1 MAYIARSL
9 SALLEH
15 TPADKAIVVFGARQT
30 GKTTLLEHLFQDRK
44 VKWLSGDEPQD
55 RELLT
60 SLSSKADISIL
71 LSGLDVLVIDEA
83 QRIQGI
89 GMLLKRLED
98 SKPSCRIFAT
108 GSSSLELAGG
118 VMESAAGR
126 LWPMTLFP
134 LSVTELA
141 DHNSWLDVMESL
153 PIRLTVGSY
162 PEIVTHPQRSK
173 ATLRYLFE
181 SIVFKDLLAIA
192 DIRRS
197 EQFLHLVRLLAANI
211 GNLCSFSS
219 LGQQCGLST
228 PTVERCVGLLEQSFI
243 VKTLPCYSSNL
254 ATELKKS
261 KKIYFYDL
269 GIRNAALDNF
279 TPFSSRSDLER
290 GALWEN
296 FVIIE
301 RLKWHRYRQDE
312 TQLYFWRDR
321 NKSEVD
327 LLEVDEDGSLHAFEC
342 KLENT
347 QAKAPKSFA
356 SKYPDASFEVI
367 TMQTLHR
374 FFQSE
379 TSDLS

>member
-9 SALLEH
+9 TALLER

-89 GMLLKRLED
+89 DMLLKRLED

-173 ATLRYLFE
+173 ATLRYL
-181 SIVFKDLLAIA
+181 SRA
-192 DIRRS
+192 
-197 EQFLHLVRLLAANI
+197 
-211 GNLCSFSS
+211 SFSKTCLPSPASAVQSSFCIS
-219 LGQQCGLST
+219 LG
-228 PTVERCVGLLEQSFI
+228 
-243 VKTLPCYSSNL
+243 
-254 ATELKKS
+254 
-261 KKIYFYDL
+261 
-269 GIRNAALDNF
+269 
-279 TPFSSRSDLER
+279 
-290 GALWEN
+290 
-296 FVIIE
+296 
-301 RLKWHRYRQDE
+301 
-312 TQLYFWRDR
+312 FWR
-321 NKSEVD
+321 
-327 LLEVDEDGSLHAFEC
+327 L
-342 KLENT
+342 
-347 QAKAPKSFA
+347 
-356 SKYPDASFEVI
+356 
-367 TMQTLHR
+367 
-374 FFQSE
+374 
-379 TSDLS
+379 TSATSALSAVWDNSAD